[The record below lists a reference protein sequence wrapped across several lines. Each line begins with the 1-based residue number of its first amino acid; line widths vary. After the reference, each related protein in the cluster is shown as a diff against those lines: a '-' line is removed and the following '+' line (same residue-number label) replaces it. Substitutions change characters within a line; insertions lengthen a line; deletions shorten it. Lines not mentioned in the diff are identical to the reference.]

1 MLAPAEP
8 TIREETWTDVAAEA
22 VALAEAHFKEVDEGV
37 EPRRPFKLNMTLM
50 GQIFDAGALSITAA
64 RDVAG
69 SLIGYCTWIITPDV
83 ESEGLIIAQHGP
95 WYVRPDFPGVGA
107 NLLKASI
114 EAIRKRGVHICYP
127 HHRLQGRG
135 ARLGTLYR
143 RLGAVEIQH
152 TYSLW
157 IGE

>member
-1 MLAPAEP
+1 MLAPAEI
-8 TIREETWTDVAAEA
+8 TIRDETWPDVAAN
-22 VALAEAHFKEVDEGV
+22 VDALCAEHFREVDEGV
-37 EPRRPFKLNMTLM
+37 EPRRPFKMDKRLVGLIWDSGT
-50 GQIFDAGALSITAA
+50 LSITAA
-64 RDVAG
+64 RDAAG
-69 SLIGYCTWIITPDV
+69 TLIGYCSWIITPDV

-107 NLLKASI
+107 DLLKASI
-114 EAIRKRGVHICYP
+114 ETIRKRGVHICYP

-143 RLGAVEIQH
+143 RLGAVEIKH

-157 IGE
+157 IGN